1 MGDGSSSTT
10 QQKGTN
16 WALVTFALLVCLVEI
31 QYVVIDYRLQAN
43 LQLLKSTL
51 HVIRQLDSGPLPNT
65 AAYLRKSGD
74 GSLSEE
80 PLIAV
85 ASKHSSL
92 RRPTSHSVLDPGL
105 QQIDTVAD
113 KN

>member
-1 MGDGSSSTT
+1 M
-10 QQKGTN
+10 KRVPI
-16 WALVTFALLVCLVEI
+16 LFVLLVCLVEMK
-31 QYVVIDYRLQAN
+31 YMLIDYRLKAN

-51 HVIRQLDSGPLPNT
+51 HEISQLDSGPLPNSAT
-65 AAYLRKSGD
+65 YLRKGGGD

-80 PLIAV
+80 SLIAV

-92 RRPTSHSVLDPGL
+92 RRPASHSVLGF
-105 QQIDTVAD
+105 QRIDTVAA